1 MIRIILTDIEGTTS
15 SIAFVKDVLFPYAAA
30 ALPEFLVNHQK
41 KPDVQVQLEAVRS
54 LLNNQTASLETVTNQ
69 LLTWIADDQKVT
81 PLKTLQGMI
90 WEQGYRSG
98 IYTGHLYP
106 DAYDRLQQWH
116 GEGLKL
122 YLYSSGSIW
131 AQKLFFGFS
140 DYGDLTPWFTDFFD
154 TTIGPKREAKSYG
167 AIVAAIGC
175 HADEILFLSDVA
187 EELDAAKLVGVNTC
201 QLLRVEDYGERRSSL
216 AGRHRVVE
224 SFGELE
230 LGSVSQ

>member
-15 SIAFVKDVLFPYAAA
+15 SIAFVKEVLFPYAAA
-30 ALPEFLVNHQK
+30 ALPEFLSTYQEN
-41 KPDVQVQLEAVRS
+41 PEVQIQIEAVRS
-54 LLNNQTASLETVTNQ
+54 LLKDPTASLEMVIDQ
-69 LLTWIADDQKVT
+69 LQTWIAEDQKVT

-98 IYTGHLYP
+98 SYTGHLYP
-106 DAYDRLQQWH
+106 DAYDRLNQWQAQ
-116 GEGLKL
+116 GLKL

-154 TTIGPKREAKSYG
+154 TTIGPKREARSYE

-187 EELDAAKLVGVNTC
+187 AELDAAKVVGLNTC
-201 QLLRVEDYGERRSSL
+201 QLLRAEDYGEGRSAL

-224 SFGELE
+224 SFEDITL
-230 LGSVSQ
+230 Q

>member
-1 MIRIILTDIEGTTS
+1 MIRMILTDIEGTTS

-30 ALPEFLVNHQK
+30 ALPEFLTNYQETPEVT
-41 KPDVQVQLEAVRS
+41 VQLEAVRS
-54 LLNNQTASLETVTNQ
+54 LLKEPTASLETVINQ
-69 LLTWIADDQKVT
+69 LQIWIAEDQKVT

-98 IYTGHLYP
+98 MYTGHLYP
-106 DAYDRLQQWH
+106 DAYDRLNQWQ
-116 GEGLKL
+116 EQGLKL

-154 TTIGPKREAKSYG
+154 TTIGPKREAGSYE
-167 AIVAAIGC
+167 AILAAIGC

-187 EELDAAKLVGVNTC
+187 AELDAAKLVGLKTC
-201 QLLRVEDYGERRSSL
+201 QLLRAEDYGEGRSEL

-224 SFGELE
+224 SFREITL
-230 LGSVSQ
+230 Q

>member
-1 MIRIILTDIEGTTS
+1 MIRIILTDIEGTTN
-15 SIAFVKDVLFPYAAA
+15 P
-30 ALPEFLVNHQK
+30 
-41 KPDVQVQLEAVRS
+41 
-54 LLNNQTASLETVTNQ
+54 TASLETVTNQ
-69 LLTWIADDQKVT
+69 LLTWIAEDQKVT
-81 PLKTLQGMI
+81 PLKSLQGMI

-106 DAYDRLQQWH
+106 DAYDRIQQWH
-116 GEGLKL
+116 DQGLKL

-187 EELDAAKLVGVNTC
+187 EELDAAKLVGLNTC
-201 QLLRVEDYGERRSSL
+201 QLLRVEDYGVGRSSL

-224 SFGELE
+224 SFGEIGLE
-230 LGSVSQ
+230 AM

>member
-1 MIRIILTDIEGTTS
+1 MIRVILTDIEGTTS
-15 SIAFVKDVLFPYAAA
+15 SIAFVKEVLFPYAAA
-30 ALPEFLVNHQK
+30 ALPEFLLTNQAI
-41 KPDVQVQLEAVRS
+41 PEVQIQIEAVRS
-54 LLNNQTASLETVTNQ
+54 LLNQPTASLETVTNQ

-116 GEGLKL
+116 DQGLNL

-154 TTIGPKREAKSYG
+154 TTIGPKREARSYE
-167 AIVAAIGC
+167 AIVAAIGVEP
-175 HADEILFLSDVA
+175 DEILFLSDVV
-187 EELDAAKLVGVNTC
+187 EELDAAKIVGLNTC
-201 QLLRVEDYGERRSSL
+201 QLLRVADYGMRRLEL
-216 AGRHRVVE
+216 AGQHQVVE
-224 SFGELE
+224 NFGE
-230 LGSVSQ
+230 V